1 MKRVGTFILLLLFVV
16 ISHAQTQQGYAK
28 TLGRPNKKGKPL
40 SGVSVRVSGGH
51 NSVLSNT
58 NGTFSLMMPGKRNGD
73 AYKLQQ
79 VRKAG
84 YELNETGIIGR
95 TLAFSDK
102 VPLTIVMVS
111 SEQLQADK
119 LRIENRAYKVAE
131 NNYKSRLAT
140 LEKKREEKH
149 ITAEQYRKELQSLQ
163 DRFEKYQALIGS
175 LAEHYAHTDY
185 DSLGEKDREIN
196 ICIEEGR
203 LERADS
209 LIHTLF
215 DPMGVLRR
223 NKERLE
229 VINKNIIQAKDII
242 RQANAD
248 MMAVLKQQAK
258 DAEYLF
264 QLYTI
269 SLARFDNLK
278 AAQYIET
285 RALLDTTN
293 VQWQL
298 EAGAFFLE
306 YLADYTKAMAFLKN
320 ALHNAVRQ
328 SGEQNSNVATC
339 YNDIGIIYSSKG
351 DYSKA
356 LEYFQKALR
365 IQLFIFGEQHLD
377 VTISYNNIG
386 GTYDSQGNY
395 PKALEYYQKA
405 LIIQQA
411 VFGEQHPNV
420 ALSYNNIGSVYN
432 SQGNHPK
439 ALEYHQ
445 MALQIR
451 QIFFGEQ
458 HPDVAFSYYNIGNV
472 YSSQGDYLK
481 ALEYHQ
487 RALLIRQ
494 TVFGEQHPDV
504 ASSYNNIGGV
514 YNSQGN
520 YPKALEYYKKALL
533 IQKAV
538 FGEQHPNIAL
548 SYNNIG
554 CVYSSQGNY
563 SEALV
568 YFQATLQIQQAIF
581 GEQHPNV
588 ATSYNNIGSIYYSQG
603 NYPKALEYHQRALQI
618 QQAVFGE
625 QHPNVATSYNN
636 IGSVYDSQGN
646 YPKALEYYQKA
657 LQIRQD
663 VFGDLHPDVA
673 LSYNNIGFTYYTQ
686 KKYAKALQ
694 YYHKAL
700 EVQQIIFG
708 KQHPDVANSYNNM
721 GYAYGLLG
729 NDDKALE
736 YLQKSL
742 TIYRSFYGNND
753 KRVIKTSTLIYRLY
767 CFLLKPS
774 PDFKQ
779 DFNDFISEYAYTI
792 TVTNKENTNKD
803 EFYLLECND
812 WYMDSMESVL
822 DEFEK
827 PYKPKDIA
835 VMKNDDI
842 RKYHLN
848 NTIGCKV
855 GLKYVGK
862 NEKKRIVN
870 KYNRWKKNN

>member
-1 MKRVGTFILLLLFVV
+1 MKRICTFILLLLSVLM
-16 ISHAQTQQGYAK
+16 SHAQTQQGYAK

-40 SGVSVRVSGGH
+40 SGVSVRASGGH

-185 DSLGEKDREIN
+185 DSLGEKEREIN

-203 LERADS
+203 LEQADS

-215 DPMGVLRR
+215 DPLDVLRR
-223 NKERLE
+223 NKELLE
-229 VINKNIIQAKDII
+229 GIDKNIIQAKDII
-242 RQANAD
+242 RQADED
-248 MMAVLKQQAK
+248 MKAVLKQQAK

-269 SLARFDNLK
+269 SLARFDNIK

-293 VQWQL
+293 VKWQL
-298 EAGAFFLE
+298 EAGEFFLE
-306 YLADYTKAMAFLKN
+306 YLADYSKAMELFNN

-328 SGEQNSNVATC
+328 SGEQNPDVATC

-356 LEYFQKALR
+356 LEYFQKALE
-365 IQLFIFGEQHLD
+365 IQKSVGGEKYQDVAGSNCNIGTIFYSQGHYATALEYYIKALNIQQEKFGELNPDVATNYNNIGNVYYSQGNYIKSLEFYQKALNIRKTIFGEQHPY
-377 VTISYNNIG
+377 VAANYNNIG
-386 GTYDSQGNY
+386 LNYHYQGDY
-395 PKALEYYQKA
+395 ARALKYFQKA
-405 LIIQQA
+405 LRIQ
-411 VFGEQHPNV
+411 
-420 ALSYNNIGSVYN
+420 L
-432 SQGNHPK
+432 
-439 ALEYHQ
+439 L
-445 MALQIR
+445 L
-451 QIFFGEQ
+451 FGEQ
-458 HPDVAFSYYNIGNV
+458 HPDVATSYNSIGLVYYLQKNYSNALEYFKKALEIRLKILSLQHPNLEESYNNIGLV
-472 YSSQGDYLK
+472 YYSLKDYPK
-481 ALEYHQ
+481 ALEYIEK
-487 RALLIRQ
+487 ALEMQQLI
-494 TVFGEQHPDV
+494 FGKKHPNIARSYNNIGIIYSSQKNYTLALRYFQKALKMQKFLLV
-504 ASSYNNIGGV
+504 KHHPNIAISYNNIGGIYFSQKNYIKALKFYRKALKIRQKKLGV
-514 YNSQGN
+514 QHPAVAKSYNNIGSLYNSQGN
-520 YPKALEYYKKALL
+520 IAKALEYYKKSL
-533 IQKAV
+533 
-538 FGEQHPNIAL
+538 
-548 SYNNIG
+548 
-554 CVYSSQGNY
+554 
-563 SEALV
+563 
-568 YFQATLQIQQAIF
+568 
-581 GEQHPNV
+581 
-588 ATSYNNIGSIYYSQG
+588 SIY
-603 NYPKALEYHQRALQI
+603 
-618 QQAVFGE
+618 
-625 QHPNVATSYNN
+625 
-636 IGSVYDSQGN
+636 
-646 YPKALEYYQKA
+646 
-657 LQIRQD
+657 
-663 VFGDLHPDVA
+663 
-673 LSYNNIGFTYYTQ
+673 
-686 KKYAKALQ
+686 
-694 YYHKAL
+694 
-700 EVQQIIFG
+700 
-708 KQHPDVANSYNNM
+708 M
-721 GYAYGLLG
+721 
-729 NDDKALE
+729 
-736 YLQKSL
+736 SL
-742 TIYRSFYGNND
+742 YGNND
-753 KRVIKTSTLIYRLY
+753 ENVDTICNQIYMLY
-767 CFLLKPS
+767 CLSLKQS
-774 PDFKQ
+774 TDLKQ
-779 DFNDFISEYAYTI
+779 DFNNFISEYAYTI

-812 WYMDSMESVL
+812 WYIDSMESVL

-827 PYKPKDIA
+827 PYKPNDIA